1 MTTART
7 RLEKELERYLD
18 ILIREYRPQKV
29 LLFGSLAS
37 GTPREGSD
45 IDIIVVKE
53 TDKRFWDRL
62 ADVIRLLNPTEA
74 VDILVYTPEEFEELC
89 RDRLFF
95 QEEILK
101 KAKVVYEAR
110 TRGNDH
116 RG

>member
-1 MTTART
+1 MTHSSAH
-7 RLEKELERYLD
+7 LEQELERYLD
-18 ILIREYRPQKV
+18 ILIREYKPQKV

-37 GTPREGSD
+37 GKAREGSD

-74 VDILVYTPEEFEELC
+74 VDILVYTPREFEELC

-101 KAKVVYEAR
+101 KAKVIYEA
-110 TRGNDH
+110 
-116 RG
+116 